1 MLQHRTRVNGM
12 IASIVLGLL
21 TVGGL
26 RFFGVNMSTAA
37 GQEKPIVGGQPG
49 VGGQPVIGAQPR
61 APEVKERF
69 FELRTYTAAPGKLD
83 ALHKRFREHTDDL
96 FKKHGMTI
104 IGFWT
109 PADEPR
115 SKDTLIYILAY
126 PDREAREKSWKEF
139 QADPDWIKAKDE
151 SEKDGPLLA
160 HPPES
165 VYMRPTDFSPMK

>member
-26 RFFGVNMSTAA
+26 RFFGVNMSTVAA
-37 GQEKPIVGGQPG
+37 QERG
-49 VGGQPVIGAQPR
+49 VGST
-61 APEVKERF
+61 PEVKERF

-126 PDREAREKSWKEF
+126 PDREAREKSWKDF
-139 QADPDWIKAKDE
+139 QADPDWVKAKDE

>member
-1 MLQHRTRVNGM
+1 MLKNEIRLNLMTLS
-12 IASIVLGLL
+12 IALGLL
-21 TVGGL
+21 VVGGL
-26 RFFGVNMSTAA
+26 LFFKTGVRTVAA
-37 GQEKPIVGGQPG
+37 QEKGVVGQSD
-49 VGGQPVIGAQPR
+49 VSAH
-61 APEVKERF
+61 PEMKERF
-69 FELRTYTAAPGKLD
+69 FELRTYTTAPGKLV
-83 ALHKRFREHTDDL
+83 ALNNRFREHTNGL

-104 IGFWT
+104 VGFWT

-139 QADPDWIKAKDE
+139 QADPDWVKARDE

-165 VYMRPTDFSPMK
+165 VYMNPTDYSPIK

>member
-1 MLQHRTRVNGM
+1 M
-12 IASIVLGLL
+12 IQNRMRLKLMTVSNALGLL
-21 TVGGL
+21 VVGGL
-26 RFFGVNMSTAA
+26 LFFKIGVPTVAA
-37 GQEKPIVGGQPG
+37 QEKRIVGQ
-49 VGGQPVIGAQPR
+49 
-61 APEVKERF
+61 PEVSAHPEMKERF

-83 ALHKRFREHTDDL
+83 ALNNRFREHTNAL

-139 QADPDWIKAKDE
+139 QADPDWQKAKTE

-165 VYMRPTDFSPMK
+165 VYMGPTDYSPIK

>member
-1 MLQHRTRVNGM
+1 M
-12 IASIVLGLL
+12 IASISLGLL

-26 RFFGVNMSTAA
+26 RIFGVGMSTVSA
-37 GQEKPIVGGQPG
+37 QENGPGLQP
-49 VGGQPVIGAQPR
+49 
-61 APEVKERF
+61 ELKERF

-83 ALHKRFREHTDDL
+83 ALNKRFREHTNGL

-160 HPPES
+160 HPPVS
-165 VYMRPTDFSPMK
+165 VYMNPTDYSPMK

>member
-1 MLQHRTRVNGM
+1 MLQNRVRRNWLM
-12 IASIVLGLL
+12 ASVALGLL

-26 RFFGVNMSTAA
+26 RIIGGNMSTAA
-37 GQEKPIVGGQPG
+37 AQER
-49 VGGQPVIGAQPR
+49 VIGKRSPGL
-61 APEVKERF
+61 EERF

-83 ALHKRFREHTDDL
+83 ALNKRFREHTNEL

-139 QADPDWIKAKDE
+139 QADPDWVKAKAE

-165 VYMRPTDFSPMK
+165 VYMNPTDYSPIK